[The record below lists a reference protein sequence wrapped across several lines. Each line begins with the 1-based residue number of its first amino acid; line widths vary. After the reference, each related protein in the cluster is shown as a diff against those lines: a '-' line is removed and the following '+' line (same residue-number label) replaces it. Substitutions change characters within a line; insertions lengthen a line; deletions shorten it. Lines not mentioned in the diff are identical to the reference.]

1 MRPLVNSSGKL
12 SMGVYSTSQ
21 FSGAFVGGLVGGWV
35 HQHLGVAAVFE
46 AGALAAL
53 IWLLLAS
60 GMRQPGRYASR
71 LVSLGDVREG
81 GVGDLVDRLRRVP
94 GVIEAVVVADEG
106 VAYLKVDR
114 ERLDDLALDEI
125 VARPA

>member
-1 MRPLVNSSGKL
+1 MGWWVAGSISTLGYGSGIR
-12 SMGVYSTSQ
+12 GRGT
-21 FSGAFVGGLVGGWV
+21 GGTD
-35 HQHLGVAAVFE
+35 
-46 AGALAAL
+46 LAA
-53 IWLLLAS
+53 A
-60 GMRQPGRYASR
+60 GQRDAPAGRYASR

-114 ERLDDLALDEI
+114 ASGRSGWMKSL
-125 VARPA
+125 ARPA

>member
-1 MRPLVNSSGKL
+1 
-12 SMGVYSTSQ
+12 
-21 FSGAFVGGLVGGWV
+21 GWV

-60 GMRQPGRYASR
+60 GMHQPGRYASR

-81 GVGDLVDRLRRVP
+81 GAGDLVDRLRRVP

-106 VAYLKVDR
+106 VAYLKGTDR
-114 ERLDDLALDEI
+114 SVGRLAVRRGLCRTRLMARRRRVGNGWIALPWP
-125 VARPA
+125 RWPPW